1 MVGNGNVEG
10 PSIRWLAPFMMNR
23 TPVPSAQN
31 LPMISFSGP

>member
-23 TPVPSAQN
+23 MPVPSAQY
-31 LPMISFSGP
+31 LPMTSRSGP